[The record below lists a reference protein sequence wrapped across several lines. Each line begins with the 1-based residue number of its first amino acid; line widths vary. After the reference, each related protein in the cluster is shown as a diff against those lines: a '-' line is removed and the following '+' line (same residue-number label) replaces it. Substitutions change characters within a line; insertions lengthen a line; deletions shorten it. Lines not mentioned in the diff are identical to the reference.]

1 MTFYVLKQKQLV
13 DNYSTIGSKYPYTT
27 PPPPPPFGH
36 TPIQDVDTDTP

>member
-13 DNYSTIGSKYPYTT
+13 DNYSTIGNKYPYTT
-27 PPPPPPFGH
+27 PPFGH